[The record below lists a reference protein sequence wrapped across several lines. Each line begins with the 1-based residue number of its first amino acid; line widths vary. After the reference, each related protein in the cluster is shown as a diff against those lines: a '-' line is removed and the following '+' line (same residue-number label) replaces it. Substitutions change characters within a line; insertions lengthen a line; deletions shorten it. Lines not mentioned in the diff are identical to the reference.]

1 MRFIVC
7 ENYEQMSEKAAD
19 IFAAQLTLKPDSIL
33 GLATGTTPI
42 GTYDRLVEMNKA
54 GKIDFSKVKTFNLD
68 EYYPIKA
75 DNDQS
80 YRYFMNK
87 YLFDRVN
94 IDKANTHVPNG
105 EAVDPDEEGKNYD
118 KMLAEAGGVDVQ
130 LLGIGR
136 NGHIAF
142 NEPDSYLIAGTHK
155 TALTEDTI
163 EANSRLFNDIS
174 EVPHYALTMGMAS
187 IMSAKTIVLLANGRG
202 KHDAIVK
209 LLDDKITP
217 DCPASFLKLHPNVII
232 ICDKEAYEG

>member
-1 MRFIVC
+1 MRLIVC
-7 ENYEQMSEKAAD
+7 ENYEKMSEAAAD
-19 IFAAQLTLKPDSIL
+19 IIASQLILKPDSKL

-42 GTYDRLVEMNKA
+42 GTYDRLAEMNRE
-54 GKIDFSKVKTFNLD
+54 GKIDFSLVETFNLD

-94 IDKANTHVPNG
+94 IDKSRTHVPNG
-105 EAVDPDEEGKNYD
+105 EAADPDEEGRAYD
-118 KMLAEAGGVDVQ
+118 QMLARAGGVDIQV
-130 LLGIGR
+130 LGIGR

-142 NEPDSYLIAGTHK
+142 NEPDECLIAGTHK

-174 EVPHYALTMGMAS
+174 EVPTHALTMGMAS
-187 IMSAKTIVLLANGRG
+187 IMSAKTIILLANGRG
-202 KHDAIVK
+202 KHEAF
-209 LLDDKITP
+209 LRLMDDKITTNV
-217 DCPASFLKLHPNVII
+217 PATFLKLHPNVIL
-232 ICDKEAYEG
+232 ICDKECYEG

>member
-7 ENYEQMSEKAAD
+7 NNYEEMSEKAAE
-19 IFAAQLTLKPDSIL
+19 IFASQLILKPDSIL

-54 GKIDFSKVKTFNLD
+54 GKIDFSKVQTFNLD

-87 YLFDRVN
+87 YLFDKVN

-105 EAVDPDEEGKNYD
+105 EAADPDEEGKNYD
-118 KMLAEAGGVDVQ
+118 AMLEKAGGVDVQ

-174 EVPHYALTMGMAS
+174 EVPHFALTMGMAS
-187 IMSAKTIVLLANGRG
+187 IMSAKKIVLLANGKG

-209 LLDDKITP
+209 LLDEKITP
-217 DCPASFLKLHPNVII
+217 DCPASFLKLHPDVVI
-232 ICDKEAYEG
+232 ICDKDAYEG